1 MRDEQPPI
9 TNDEEYRGYQK
20 ARDTMTALLAE
31 REARLFEALK
41 GGDATLIEDR
51 RFGLLNTLRKRQGII
66 DAITTYE
73 RSRQQI
79 A

>member
-31 REARLFEALK
+31 RETRLFEALES
-41 GGDATLIEDR
+41 GDGALIEDR
-51 RFGLLNTLRKRQGII
+51 RFELLNTLCKRQGII

-73 RSRQQI
+73 RSRQQT